1 MMDKPSPKNQARR
14 PRSAPSIT
22 LWRLSGLWV
31 EILAS
36 IVGLGLVGYGM
47 DRWLKI
53 FPWLTVAG
61 VILGV
66 IGGMYNAIKKAMV
79 LQNSRTNDPSKP

>member
-1 MMDKPSPKNQARR
+1 MDKPSPTRKVRR

-36 IVGLGLVGYGM
+36 IIGLGLLGYGV

-53 FPWLTVAG
+53 FPWLTVTG

-66 IGGMYNAIKKAMV
+66 IGGMYNAIKKAMA
-79 LQNSRTNDPSKP
+79 LQNPRTNDTSKH